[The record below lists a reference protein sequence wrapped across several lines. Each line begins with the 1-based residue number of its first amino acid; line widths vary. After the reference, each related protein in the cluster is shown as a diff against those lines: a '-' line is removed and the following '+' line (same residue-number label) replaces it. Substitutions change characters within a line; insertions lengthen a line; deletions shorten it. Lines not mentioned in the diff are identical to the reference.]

1 MDSKTL
7 LTKKLD
13 NENKVRQRNTKG
25 FSWVLF
31 FAGEEFNQE
40 LAKNESQRKIETID
54 FEKESN
60 QAGVWIENEIKR
72 ICKDGENTRLIT
84 EKKYPI
90 IWFKNLEKIP
100 SGSELEKA
108 LLPIFD
114 HQQNNDLFGEE
125 ISLENYILI
134 ATSSTRDM
142 GKLSLPLTSRLECI
156 NVETAQTRQFF
167 LDKYFS
173 FLLAG
178 TVFSIGILLVYL
190 FWPNKAKE
198 VVEE

>member
-7 LTKKLD
+7 LVKTLD
-13 NENKVRQRNTKG
+13 NENKVKQKTTKG

-40 LAKNESQRKIETID
+40 LDENERGDKINLID

-60 QAGVWIENEIKR
+60 QKGVWIEEKIKK
-72 ICKDGENTRLIT
+72 IFGSEENKRLIA
-84 EKKYPI
+84 EKKNPI
-90 IWFKNLEKIP
+90 IWFKNIEKIL
-100 SGSELEKA
+100 SGSELEKK

-114 HQQNNDLFGEE
+114 HQQNTDLFGKK
-125 ISLENYILI
+125 ISLKDYILI

-156 NVETAQTRQFF
+156 NVETAQVRQFF
-167 LDKYFS
+167 LDKYFIS
-173 FLLAG
+173 LLVG
-178 TVFSIGILLVYL
+178 TVFSIVVLLVYL
-190 FWPNKAKE
+190 FWPNKSKM
-198 VVEE
+198 VEE

>member
-1 MDSKTL
+1 MNSETLLEKTL
-7 LTKKLD
+7 N
-13 NENKVRQRNTKG
+13 NEEVIRKANTKG

-40 LAKNESQRKIETID
+40 LDKNERRDKINLID

-60 QAGVWIENEIKR
+60 QAGVWVEEEIKK
-72 ICKDGENTRLIT
+72 ICSKDKNKQLI
-84 EKKYPI
+84 EKKDFPI

-114 HQQNNDLFGEE
+114 HQQNTDLFGEE
-125 ISLENYILI
+125 VSLEKYILV

-142 GKLSLPLTSRLECI
+142 DKLSLPLTSRLECV
-156 NVETAQTRQFF
+156 NVETAQVRQFF
-167 LDKYFS
+167 LDKYFN
-173 FLLAG
+173 FLLVSA
-178 TVFSIGILLVYL
+178 VFFVVVLLAYL
-190 FWPNKAKE
+190 FWPSRSKE
-198 VVEE
+198 IEE

>member
-7 LTKKLD
+7 LVKTLD
-13 NENKVRQRNTKG
+13 NENKVKQKTTKG

-40 LAKNESQRKIETID
+40 LEKIKSQRKIELID
-54 FEKESN
+54 FEKQSN
-60 QAGVWIENEIKR
+60 RAGVWVEEEIKR
-72 ICKDGENTRLIT
+72 ICNDGENNRLIT
-84 EKKYPI
+84 EKKFPI
-90 IWFKNLEKIP
+90 IWFKNLEKLT

-114 HQQNNDLFGEE
+114 HQQNTELFSNKIDL
-125 ISLENYILI
+125 SDYILV
-134 ATSSTRDM
+134 ATSAIRDM

-173 FLLAG
+173 FLLVG
-178 TVFSIGILLVYL
+178 TVFSIVILLVYL
-190 FWPNKAKE
+190 FWPNKSK
-198 VVEE
+198 VVE

>member
-1 MDSKTL
+1 
-7 LTKKLD
+7 
-13 NENKVRQRNTKG
+13 
-25 FSWVLF
+25 
-31 FAGEEFNQE
+31 
-40 LAKNESQRKIETID
+40 
-54 FEKESN
+54 
-60 QAGVWIENEIKR
+60 
-72 ICKDGENTRLIT
+72 
-84 EKKYPI
+84 
-90 IWFKNLEKIP
+90 LEKIP

-190 FWPNKAKE
+190 F
-198 VVEE
+198 